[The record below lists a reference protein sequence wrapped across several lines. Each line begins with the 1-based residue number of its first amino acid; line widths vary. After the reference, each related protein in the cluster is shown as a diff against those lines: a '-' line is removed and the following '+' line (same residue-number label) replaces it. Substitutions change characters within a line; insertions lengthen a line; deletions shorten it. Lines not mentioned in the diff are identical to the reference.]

1 VAIKYEQVVEQ
12 FNIPNMLDRRLA
24 SIRSSNRKLY
34 SASSKRVACSPTASL
49 ATISETWSS
58 ASPATV
64 TTPTRSA
71 NLLFGTPIDP
81 VFEGDGLARN
91 AYVQSL
97 LDRVGLTRDLVEVG
111 TQVARIMVELLA
123 GLQPENEFFE
133 ELGLITAEDLPVFE
147 RILTQIEK
155 SGVDG
160 LAPEEKARFAS
171 LAFNWSPRATR
182 SASSTRVCNSESWR
196 C

>member
-1 VAIKYEQVVEQ
+1 
-12 FNIPNMLDRRLA
+12 
-24 SIRSSNRKLY
+24 
-34 SASSKRVACSPTASL
+34 
-49 ATISETWSS
+49 
-58 ASPATV
+58 
-64 TTPTRSA
+64 
-71 NLLFGTPIDP
+71 
-81 VFEGDGLARN
+81 
-91 AYVQSL
+91 
-97 LDRVGLTRDLVEVG
+97 
-111 TQVARIMVELLA
+111 MVELLA

>member
-1 VAIKYEQVVEQ
+1 
-12 FNIPNMLDRRLA
+12 M
-24 SIRSSNRKLY
+24 
-34 SASSKRVACSPTASL
+34 
-49 ATISETWSS
+49 
-58 ASPATV
+58 
-64 TTPTRSA
+64 
-71 NLLFGTPIDP
+71 
-81 VFEGDGLARN
+81 
-91 AYVQSL
+91 QSL

-155 SGVDG
+155 SGVDE

-171 LAFNWSPRATR
+171 LAFKLVAARDPLGLIDEGLQQRILEVLRT
-182 SASSTRVCNSESWR
+182 CLR

>member
-1 VAIKYEQVVEQ
+1 MVE
-12 FNIPNMLDRRLA
+12 RLA
-24 SIRSSNRKLY
+24 SNRY
-34 SASSKRVACSPTASL
+34 NTNSP
-49 ATISETWSS
+49 
-58 ASPATV
+58 V
-64 TTPTRSA
+64 SA

-123 GLQPENEFFE
+123 GLRPEHEFFE
-133 ELGLITAEDLPVFE
+133 ELGLISAEDLPVFE

-155 SGVDG
+155 SGVDE

-171 LAFNWSPRATR
+171 LAFKLVAARDPLGLIDEGLQQRILEVLRTCLR
-182 SASSTRVCNSESWR
+182 R
-196 C
+196 